1 MTHPCQHR
9 IRSARSRGLLALVLG
24 LAASCTGDPGE
35 RPATWAYLHPAIIA
49 PSCATSSCHSAR
61 VETAGVAL
69 DDAREAYDALIDR
82 RFVVPGDPASALMSL
97 LEGDERGRMPPDA
110 PLPAA
115 DIELIRGWIEAGAPR

>member
-1 MTHPCQHR
+1 MSGRALALT
-9 IRSARSRGLLALVLG
+9 RGLCAAGPLVL
-24 LAASCTGDPGE
+24 AAACTGDPGD

-49 PSCATSSCHSAR
+49 PNCATSSCHSAR

-69 DDAREAYDALIDR
+69 DEAGEAYRDLIDR
-82 RFVVPGDPASALMSL
+82 RFVVPGDPASALMPL

-115 DIELIRGWIEAGAPR
+115 DIELIRAWIAAGAPE